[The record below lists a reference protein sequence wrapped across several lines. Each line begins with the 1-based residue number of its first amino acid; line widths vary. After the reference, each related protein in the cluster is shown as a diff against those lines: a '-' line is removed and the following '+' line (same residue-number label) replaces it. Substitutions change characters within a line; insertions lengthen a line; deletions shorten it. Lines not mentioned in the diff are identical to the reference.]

1 MRQNLISSCK
11 NTEVPCEYRNLGC
24 EDKMLKRDAEEHK
37 TEGREKHI
45 DLALDVISLREEHH
59 LALMDRDA
67 VIFKLS
73 DFTGKK
79 ESNESFISPAFY
91 TNPGGYKMDM
101 VV

>member
-11 NTEVPCEYRNLGC
+11 NTEVLCEYRNLGC

-37 TEGREKHI
+37 TEGREKHV

-73 DFTGKK
+73 DFTGK
-79 ESNESFISPAFY
+79 
-91 TNPGGYKMDM
+91 
-101 VV
+101 